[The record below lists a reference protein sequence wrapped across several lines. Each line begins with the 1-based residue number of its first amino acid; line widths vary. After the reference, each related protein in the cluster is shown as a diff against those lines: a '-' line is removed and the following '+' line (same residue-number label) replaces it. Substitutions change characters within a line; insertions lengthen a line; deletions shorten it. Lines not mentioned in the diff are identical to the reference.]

1 MMENKRTTRTWSEL
15 IHTGLY
21 YGRQRGLRQRQLSV
35 LLSLSL
41 SLSLSF
47 TNTLWGWPRPEEE
60 TKTKERWRV
69 WGGDTKN
76 GRK

>member
-1 MMENKRTTRTWSEL
+1 MEAVR
-15 IHTGLY
+15 
-21 YGRQRGLRQRQLSV
+21 RGARIAANY
-35 LLSLSL
+35 

-47 TNTLWGWPRPEEE
+47 TITLWGWPRPEEE
-60 TKTKERWRV
+60 TKTKERWRI